1 MFCRKAVK
9 ANDNLEAG
17 EVSRTNLQWM
27 SASKFKQV
35 SHAKVHESYAK
46 RENNL
51 SDTSTLDI
59 QWTTSLGKGATG
71 VWSIGQN

>member
-1 MFCRKAVK
+1 
-9 ANDNLEAG
+9 
-17 EVSRTNLQWM
+17 M